1 MGMSEQ
7 IVQTGSTAI
16 WRIALIV
23 VTLVGMAMC
32 THGVGKVATSG
43 QWLSFQG
50 IAGSL
55 VGIVILGIV
64 GMRLIGRPLPMIDT
78 DRAAL
83 IAVVALAAVKVAIAA
98 VVPLKV

>member
-1 MGMSEQ
+1 MSEQ
-7 IVQTGSTAI
+7 LVETGSPAI

-32 THGVGKVATSG
+32 TQGVGRVAASG
-43 QWLSFQG
+43 QWLSVQG

-55 VGIVILGIV
+55 LGIVILGIV

-83 IAVVALAAVKVAIAA
+83 IAVVALAAVKVVIAA